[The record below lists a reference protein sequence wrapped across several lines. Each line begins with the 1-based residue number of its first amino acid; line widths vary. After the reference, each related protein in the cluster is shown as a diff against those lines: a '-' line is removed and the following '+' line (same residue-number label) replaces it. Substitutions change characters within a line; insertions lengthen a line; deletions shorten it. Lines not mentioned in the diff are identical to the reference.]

1 MKSSEPPRLA
11 TWLLEHLA
19 QRSKNEGLAGDLVE
33 EFRQG
38 RSVGW
43 YWRQVL
49 GAIVVRF
56 SNEMHAQG
64 GAIGFALGWTCAAA
78 VLWPHIWISSHL
90 QLFFAWGTR
99 HNGPESPIRV
109 TAIEIA
115 AMAVILWAALSLYLA
130 IVRSFDLKRFTW
142 GLFVGL
148 LALVAGNVIRLV
160 FSGLPHSHFHIAPDF
175 PKTRWDHYVYE
186 WGPWF
191 GALLLSMWTARP
203 SLASRNPNK
212 IVA

>member
-19 QRSKNEGLAGDLVE
+19 LGNKNVGLAGDLVE

-38 RSVGW
+38 RPVAW
-43 YWRQVL
+43 YWRQVI
-49 GAIVVRF
+49 GAIVVSF
-56 SNEMHAQG
+56 SNELHAQG
-64 GAIGFALGWTCAAA
+64 GAIGFAIVWTCAAA
-78 VLWPHIWISSHL
+78 VLWPHVWTCSQL
-90 QLFFAWGTR
+90 QFLIGWGTR
-99 HNGPESPIRV
+99 HNWPESLIYV

-115 AMAVILWAALSLYLA
+115 TMAVILWVALSLYLA
-130 IVRSFDLKRFTW
+130 IMRSFDLKRFVW

-148 LALVAGNVIRLV
+148 LAVVVGSVSRIFNSA
-160 FSGLPHSHFHIAPDF
+160 LPHLHFHYSPDF
-175 PKTRWDHYVYE
+175 LETRWDHYLIE

-203 SLASRNPNK
+203 SLARRNPNK
-212 IVA
+212 IIA